1 MPVPVPSTNTTLFV
15 NGGSPALAMVIQNF
29 ANANASNP
37 ALATTLV
44 GIINDDPLLFQNLN
58 SAAIAGNLTS
68 IQFTNSSDVAGDFSG
83 TTIFIPKSLLLG
95 ASNDNS
101 GTELDTINLVF
112 TIGHE
117 S

>member
-1 MPVPVPSTNTTLFV
+1 
-15 NGGSPALAMVIQNF
+15 
-29 ANANASNP
+29 
-37 ALATTLV
+37 V

-83 TTIFIPKSLLLG
+83 TTIFIPQSLLLG

-117 S
+117 SSHANDADSDAAALQSFDDELNALQPSNGVLNGNTVT